1 MREQQR
7 MFWLF
12 FAWDTSRPIHA
23 QIKEET
29 EEDTDAG
36 KSTFSKAAA
45 TLRKASEKKR
55 KPKVDSHVSLA
66 SNYEVVDDWD
76 CMLNQTRIGH
86 NNNKFYVIQML
97 KQGSGFFVWNR

>member
-1 MREQQR
+1 M
-7 MFWLF
+7 
-12 FAWDTSRPIHA
+12 
-23 QIKEET
+23 
-29 EEDTDAG
+29 
-36 KSTFSKAAA
+36 
-45 TLRKASEKKR
+45 
-55 KPKVDSHVSLA
+55 DSHVGSA